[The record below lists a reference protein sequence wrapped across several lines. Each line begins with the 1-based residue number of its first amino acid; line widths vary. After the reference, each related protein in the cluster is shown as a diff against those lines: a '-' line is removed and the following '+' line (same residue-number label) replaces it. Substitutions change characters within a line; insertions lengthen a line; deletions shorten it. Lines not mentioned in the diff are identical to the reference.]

1 MKKVIERNGITN
13 VIEFDYFMVNLNLDM
28 RADVQI
34 TFEIDGIKYNNAFEY
49 KHRNEVNRF
58 SVIGNTLEDIE
69 EIRQGNKKCRIYLTE
84 NEVIEDILEEVPR
97 YMYQVTGDR
106 EVLRKIENDDI
117 TVNIK
122 IKNIEITEGYNI
134 ADSIKE
140 AYKECVSSRELDV
153 VNAIVKGIKKRTGD
167 EMGMF
172 SIEMCGSANRI
183 LIEGNRARVDNAELI
198 RRKGGLCLY
207 SKCGYRL
214 FDEAE
219 YTCLLVC
226 GDDYELIKY
235 KGEDFYKK
243 DMYELFKAND
253 DDTGF
258 VRKLIVM
265 E

>member
-58 SVIGNTLEDIE
+58 SVIGQTLKDIE
-69 EIRQGNKKCRIYLTE
+69 EIKQGNKKCRIYLTE

-106 EVLRKIENDDI
+106 GVLRKIENDDI
-117 TVNIK
+117 TVNLK

-140 AYKECVSSRELDV
+140 AYKECTSKRELDTV
-153 VNAIVKGIKKRTGD
+153 DAIVKGIKNRTGN

-172 SIEMCGSANRI
+172 SIEMYGSANRI

-243 DMYELFKAND
+243 DMYELFKAKD

-258 VRKLIVM
+258 VRKLIIM